1 MEWVVS
7 ILNVF
12 SKFGS
17 TTRSFTKYLIHS
29 ITGKCELERIS
40 DLGNYGFKE
49 CQEIE
54 YSLYHS
60 KHEDIRKILVSDSIK
75 VKDSMQN
82 ILRVKRIVPTEGLFF
97 LTSMPKFL
105 RKIRSYNKVA
115 SEVEEFRLTTY
126 DEKNSEHENLL
137 YKLWDLLK
145 GDDKLEERHTS
156 RWGEIG
162 FQGKNPATDFRGMG
176 LLSLKNLVYLME
188 HKRDVGLK
196 IFGLSN
202 HPNYGFSFAIV
213 GIDFTGS
220 AVEFLKNGRLKGYM
234 YNLDDAEY
242 TLEHFQVFF
251 SEIFYEFAE
260 YWVMREPPNIMSF
273 NEIKADYMKEVMK
286 RLDNGKWS
294 T

>member
-12 SKFGS
+12 TKFGS
-17 TTRSFTKYLIHS
+17 TSRSFFKFLIHS
-29 ITGKCELERIS
+29 ITGKCELERICE
-40 DLGNYGFKE
+40 LGKYEFKE
-49 CQEIE
+49 CHEIE

-60 KHEDIRKILVSDSIK
+60 KHEGIRKLLVSDSIK
-75 VKDSMQN
+75 VKDAMQN
-82 ILRVKRIVPTEGLFF
+82 ILRLKRIVPTEGLFF
-97 LTSMPKFL
+97 LNSMPKFL
-105 RKIRSYNKVA
+105 RKIISYNKVLG
-115 SEVEEFRLTTY
+115 EVESLRSTKY
-126 DEKNSEHENLL
+126 DEEDSEHEKLL
-137 YKLWDLLK
+137 YKLWELLK
-145 GDDKLEERHTS
+145 GDDKLEERRTS

-202 HPNYGFSFAIV
+202 HPNFGFSFAIV

-220 AVEFLKNGRLKGYM
+220 AVEFIKNGKLKGYM
-234 YNLDDAEY
+234 YNVEESEY
-242 TLEHFQVFF
+242 TLETFQEFF
-251 SEIFYEFAE
+251 SEMFLEFAE

-273 NEIKADYMKEVMK
+273 NEIKGDYMKEVEK
-286 RLDNGKWS
+286 RLHHGKWS